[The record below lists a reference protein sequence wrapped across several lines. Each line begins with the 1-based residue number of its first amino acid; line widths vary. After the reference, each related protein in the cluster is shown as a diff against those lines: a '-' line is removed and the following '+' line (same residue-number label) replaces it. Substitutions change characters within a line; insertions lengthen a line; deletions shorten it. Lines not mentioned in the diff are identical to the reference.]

1 MRKILVL
8 RGGALG
14 DFIVT
19 LPTLALLRRRWPE
32 ARIELVGNARAAEL
46 ARARGLID
54 AVHSQHEARW
64 SALFGGAPL
73 TEPMATWLTS
83 FDLVLNYWPDP
94 DTDLP
99 RHFPRRTD
107 QVFLTWPAMP
117 TLAPAAAHYA
127 AALRAFDLG
136 DAAPWFP
143 LQPLASDAA
152 VAGTSPLGVAL
163 HPGSGSARKNWPLER
178 WREVTVALP
187 GPITVILGEAELET
201 RGPALAALL
210 TDPRVVPAINLPL
223 ETLVAQ
229 LARCA
234 LFLGHDSGISHL
246 AAATGIP
253 CLLLFGPTD
262 PSLWAPPASTVRVL
276 RRGPEMA
283 AIAVEDV
290 RAELQSLRPCV

>member
-1 MRKILVL
+1 M
-8 RGGALG
+8 
-14 DFIVT
+14 
-19 LPTLALLRRRWPE
+19 
-32 ARIELVGNARAAEL
+32 VGNARAAEL

-94 DTDLP
+94 DADLP

-117 TLAPAAAHYA
+117 PI
-127 AALRAFDLG
+127 
-136 DAAPWFP
+136 
-143 LQPLASDAA
+143 
-152 VAGTSPLGVAL
+152 GVAL

-201 RGPALAALL
+201 RGPALTALL
-210 TDPRVVPAINLPL
+210 TDPRVVPAINLRL

-290 RAELQSLRPCV
+290 RAELQSLRPSV